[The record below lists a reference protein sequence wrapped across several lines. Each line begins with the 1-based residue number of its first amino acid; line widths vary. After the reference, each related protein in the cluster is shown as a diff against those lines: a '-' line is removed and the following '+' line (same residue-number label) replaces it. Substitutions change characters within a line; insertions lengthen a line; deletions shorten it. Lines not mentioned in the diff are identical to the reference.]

1 MISSKKSLGQN
12 FLIDKNI
19 REKILSKIKI
29 KNQVIL
35 EIGPGKGFL
44 TESIIDKKPKKIIL
58 IEKDINLYNALILK
72 YENHENITLYNTDI
86 LDFNISTLK
95 KINIISNLPYNI
107 SVKVLLNIYKN
118 NKNINECILMIQ
130 KEVADKFNYKK
141 QKINKYKFLTEVFCN
156 YEKCFDVP
164 STVFKPQP
172 KVKSSVI
179 KINLLKSKIDY
190 EKILNFSNLIF
201 NKKRKKLSNVL
212 NLNLTKEKL
221 MDKRVEELKF
231 KELLFL
237 YQSF

>member
-1 MISSKKSLGQN
+1 MDGICNGIRLDNDEIN
-12 FLIDKNI
+12 F
-19 REKILSKIKI
+19 
-29 KNQVIL
+29 
-35 EIGPGKGFL
+35 
-44 TESIIDKKPKKIIL
+44 ES
-58 IEKDINLYNALILK
+58 
-72 YENHENITLYNTDI
+72 
-86 LDFNISTLK
+86 F
-95 KINIISNLPYNI
+95 
-107 SVKVLLNIYKN
+107 
-118 NKNINECILMIQ
+118 
-130 KEVADKFNYKK
+130 
-141 QKINKYKFLTEVFCN
+141 VFCN

-190 EKILNFSNLIF
+190 EKIINFSNLIF

-231 KELLFL
+231 MELLFL

>member
-1 MISSKKSLGQN
+1 
-12 FLIDKNI
+12 
-19 REKILSKIKI
+19 
-29 KNQVIL
+29 
-35 EIGPGKGFL
+35 
-44 TESIIDKKPKKIIL
+44 KIIL
-58 IEKDINLYNALILK
+58 IEKDINLYNALKLK
-72 YENHENITLYNTDI
+72 YENHKNITLYNIDI
-86 LDFNISTLK
+86 LDFNISILK
-95 KINIISNLPYNI
+95 KINIVSNLPYNI

-190 EKILNFSNLIF
+190 EKIINFSNLIF

-212 NLNLTKEKL
+212 NLNVTKKKL